1 MKKYIIDKDN
11 PNEKLLYYNVNI
23 VGLSV
28 TPNKSVPGYNV
39 IAKRLTLV
47 DPELRE
53 AYIKQKIN
61 KKIDKV
67 IKFMLRILN
76 DEDTTEG
83 DVGMVLD
90 EINKLKGIVIKKY
103 KEYMKVSEYKALL
116 TKLIIIEEEFKK
128 NYNQKLYMNYMNG
141 SIYEEKISEG
151 RGR

>member
-11 PNEKLLYYNVNI
+11 PNEKLLYYNVNV

-39 IAKRLTLV
+39 IAKKLTLV

-67 IKFMLRILN
+67 NVYSKIVRKPFC
-76 DEDTTEG
+76 
-83 DVGMVLD
+83 LD
-90 EINKLKGIVIKKY
+90 YSQV
-103 KEYMKVSEYKALL
+103 
-116 TKLIIIEEEFKK
+116 
-128 NYNQKLYMNYMNG
+128 QK
-141 SIYEEKISEG
+141 
-151 RGR
+151 

>member
-1 MKKYIIDKDN
+1 MKKYIINKDN

-61 KKIDKV
+61 KK
-67 IKFMLRILN
+67 
-76 DEDTTEG
+76 
-83 DVGMVLD
+83 
-90 EINKLKGIVIKKY
+90 
-103 KEYMKVSEYKALL
+103 
-116 TKLIIIEEEFKK
+116 
-128 NYNQKLYMNYMNG
+128 
-141 SIYEEKISEG
+141 
-151 RGR
+151 

>member
-1 MKKYIIDKDN
+1 MKKYIINKDN

-39 IAKRLTLV
+39 IAKKLTLV

-67 IKFMLRILN
+67 IKFMIRILN
-76 DEDTTEG
+76 DEDTSDEDAG
-83 DVGMVLD
+83 IVLD
-90 EINKLKGIVIKKY
+90 EINKLKGIIINKY
-103 KEYMKVSEYKALL
+103 KEYMIESEYKALL
-116 TKLIIIEEEFKK
+116 TKLILIEEEFKK
-128 NYNQKLYMNYMNG
+128 NYNQKTYLNYMTN
-141 SIYEEKISEG
+141 SVYEEVIQE

>member
-1 MKKYIIDKDN
+1 MKYVIEKNGKDM
-11 PNEKLLYYNVNI
+11 KLVYYSVKM
-23 VGLSV
+23 VGLGV
-28 TPNKSVPGYNV
+28 EPKNGVPGLT
-39 IAKRLTLV
+39 IKAKKVVLV
-47 DPELRE
+47 DSKLRD
-53 AYIKQKIN
+53 AYIKQRIN

-151 RGR
+151 RSR

>member
-11 PNEKLLYYNVNI
+11 PNEKLLYYNVNV

-39 IAKRLTLV
+39 IAKKLTLV

-67 IKFMLRILN
+67 IKFMIKILN
-76 DEDTTEG
+76 DEDTSDEDAG
-83 DVGMVLD
+83 IVLD
-90 EINKLKGIVIKKY
+90 EINKLKGIIINKY
-103 KEYMKVSEYKALL
+103 KEYMIESEYKSLL
-116 TKLIIIEEEFKK
+116 TKLILIEEEFKK
-128 NYNQKLYMNYMNG
+128 NYNQKTYLNYMTN
-141 SIYEEKISEG
+141 SVYEEVIQG

>member
-1 MKKYIIDKDN
+1 MKKYVIDKDN
-11 PNEKLLYYNVNI
+11 PNEKLLYYNVNV

-39 IAKRLTLV
+39 TAKRLTLV

-67 IKFMLRILN
+67 IKFMIRILN
-76 DEDTTEG
+76 DEDTSDEDAG
-83 DVGMVLD
+83 IVLD
-90 EINKLKGIVIKKY
+90 EINKLKGIIINKY
-103 KEYMKVSEYKALL
+103 KEYMLESEYKALL
-116 TKLIIIEEEFKK
+116 TKLILIEEEFKK
-128 NYNQKLYMNYMNG
+128 NYNQKNYLNYMTN
-141 SIYEEKISEG
+141 SVYEDYIQG

>member
-1 MKKYIIDKDN
+1 MKKYIINKDN
-11 PNEKLLYYNVNI
+11 PNERLLYYNVNV

-39 IAKRLTLV
+39 TAKKLTLV

-67 IKFMLRILN
+67 IKFMIRILN
-76 DEDTTEG
+76 DEDTSDEDAG
-83 DVGMVLD
+83 IVLD
-90 EINKLKGIVIKKY
+90 EINKLKGIIINKY
-103 KEYMKVSEYKALL
+103 KEYMIESEYKALL
-116 TKLIIIEEEFKK
+116 TKLILIEEEFKK
-128 NYNQKLYMNYMNG
+128 NYNQKTYLNYMTN
-141 SIYEEKISEG
+141 SVYEEVIQG

>member
-1 MKKYIIDKDN
+1 MKYVIEKNGKDM
-11 PNEKLLYYNVNI
+11 KLVYYSVNV
-23 VGLSV
+23 VGLNV
-28 TPNKSVPGYNV
+28 EPKNGVPGLTIKAKKV
-39 IAKRLTLV
+39 ILV
-47 DPELRE
+47 DPELRD
-53 AYIKQKIN
+53 AYIKQRIN
-61 KKIDKV
+61 KKIDRV

-103 KEYMKVSEYKALL
+103 REYMKVSEYKALL

-151 RGR
+151 RSR

>member
-1 MKKYIIDKDN
+1 MKKYIIKKDN

-67 IKFMLRILN
+67 IKFMIRILN
-76 DEDTTEG
+76 DEDTSDEDAG
-83 DVGMVLD
+83 IVLD
-90 EINKLKGIVIKKY
+90 EINKLKGIIINKY
-103 KEYMKVSEYKALL
+103 KEYMIESEYKALL
-116 TKLIIIEEEFKK
+116 TKLILIEEEFKK
-128 NYNQKLYMNYMNG
+128 NYNQKTYLNYMTN
-141 SIYEEKISEG
+141 SVYEEVIQE

>member
-11 PNEKLLYYNVNI
+11 PNEKLLYYNVKV

-39 IAKRLTLV
+39 IAKKLTLV

-67 IKFMLRILN
+67 IKFMIKILN
-76 DEDTTEG
+76 DEDTSDEDAG
-83 DVGMVLD
+83 IVLD
-90 EINKLKGIVIKKY
+90 EINKLKGIVINKY
-103 KEYMKVSEYKALL
+103 KEYMLESEYKALL
-116 TKLIIIEEEFKK
+116 TKLILIEEEFKK
-128 NYNQKLYMNYMNG
+128 NYNQKTYLNYMTN
-141 SIYEEKISEG
+141 SVYEDVIQG

>member
-1 MKKYIIDKDN
+1 MKKYIINKDN

-28 TPNKSVPGYNV
+28 TPNTSVPGYNV
-39 IAKRLTLV
+39 MAKRLTLV

-67 IKFMLRILN
+67 IKFMIRILN
-76 DEDTTEG
+76 DEDTSDEDAG
-83 DVGMVLD
+83 IVLD
-90 EINKLKGIVIKKY
+90 EINKLKGIIINKY
-103 KEYMKVSEYKALL
+103 REYMIESEYKALL
-116 TKLIIIEEEFKK
+116 TKLILIEEEFKK
-128 NYNQKLYMNYMNG
+128 NYNQKTYLNYMTN
-141 SIYEEKISEG
+141 SVYEEVIQE

>member
-1 MKKYIIDKDN
+1 MKYVIEKNGKDM
-11 PNEKLLYYNVNI
+11 KLVYYSVNM
-23 VGLSV
+23 VGLNV
-28 TPNKSVPGYNV
+28 EPKNGVPGLTIKAKKV
-39 IAKRLTLV
+39 ILV
-47 DPELRE
+47 DPELRD
-53 AYIKQKIN
+53 AYIKQRIN
-61 KKIDKV
+61 KKIDRV

-103 KEYMKVSEYKALL
+103 REYMKVIEYKALL

-151 RGR
+151 RSR

>member
-11 PNEKLLYYNVNI
+11 PNEKLLYYNVKV

-39 IAKRLTLV
+39 IAKKLTLV

-67 IKFMLRILN
+67 IKFMIKILN
-76 DEDTTEG
+76 DEDTSDEDAG
-83 DVGMVLD
+83 IVLD
-90 EINKLKGIVIKKY
+90 EINKLKGIIINKY
-103 KEYMKVSEYKALL
+103 
-116 TKLIIIEEEFKK
+116 
-128 NYNQKLYMNYMNG
+128 
-141 SIYEEKISEG
+141 
-151 RGR
+151 

>member
-11 PNEKLLYYNVNI
+11 PNEKLLYYNVNV

-39 IAKRLTLV
+39 IAKKLTLV

-67 IKFMLRILN
+67 IKFMIKILN
-76 DEDTTEG
+76 DEDTSDEDAG
-83 DVGMVLD
+83 IVLD
-90 EINKLKGIVIKKY
+90 EINKLKGIIINKY
-103 KEYMKVSEYKALL
+103 KEYMIESEYKSLL
-116 TKLIIIEEEFKK
+116 TKLILIEEEFKK
-128 NYNQKLYMNYMNG
+128 NYNQKTYLNYMTN
-141 SIYEEKISEG
+141 SVYEEAIQG

>member
-67 IKFMLRILN
+67 IKFMIRILN
-76 DEDTTEG
+76 DEDTSDEDAG
-83 DVGMVLD
+83 IVLD
-90 EINKLKGIVIKKY
+90 EINKLKGIIINKY
-103 KEYMKVSEYKALL
+103 KEYMIESEYKALL
-116 TKLIIIEEEFKK
+116 TKLILIEEEFKK
-128 NYNQKLYMNYMNG
+128 NYNQKTYLNYMTN
-141 SIYEEKISEG
+141 SVYEEVIQE

>member
-11 PNEKLLYYNVNI
+11 PNEKLLYYNVNV

-39 IAKRLTLV
+39 IAKKLTLV

-67 IKFMLRILN
+67 IKFMIKILN
-76 DEDTTEG
+76 DEDTSDEDAG
-83 DVGMVLD
+83 IVLD
-90 EINKLKGIVIKKY
+90 EINKLKGIIINKY
-103 KEYMKVSEYKALL
+103 KEYMLESEYKALL
-116 TKLIIIEEEFKK
+116 TKLILIEEEFKK
-128 NYNQKLYMNYMNG
+128 NYNQNTYLNYMTN
-141 SIYEEKISEG
+141 SVYEDVIQG

>member
-11 PNEKLLYYNVNI
+11 PNEKLLYYNVNV

-39 IAKRLTLV
+39 IAKKLTLV

-61 KKIDKV
+61 KKIDRV
-67 IKFMLRILN
+67 IKFMIKILN
-76 DEDTTEG
+76 DEDTSDEDAG
-83 DVGMVLD
+83 IVLD
-90 EINKLKGIVIKKY
+90 EINKLKGIIINKY
-103 KEYMKVSEYKALL
+103 KEYMIESEYKALL
-116 TKLIIIEEEFKK
+116 TKLILIEEEFKK
-128 NYNQKLYMNYMNG
+128 NYNQKTYLNYMTN
-141 SIYEEKISEG
+141 SVYEEVIQG

>member
-1 MKKYIIDKDN
+1 MKKYIINKDN

-67 IKFMLRILN
+67 IKFMIRILN
-76 DEDTTEG
+76 DEDTSDEDAG
-83 DVGMVLD
+83 IVLD
-90 EINKLKGIVIKKY
+90 EINKLKGIIINKY
-103 KEYMKVSEYKALL
+103 KEYMIESEYKALL
-116 TKLIIIEEEFKK
+116 TKLILIEEEFKK
-128 NYNQKLYMNYMNG
+128 NYNQKTYLDYMTN
-141 SIYEEKISEG
+141 SVYEEVIQE

>member
-1 MKKYIIDKDN
+1 MKYVIEKNGKDM
-11 PNEKLLYYNVNI
+11 KLVYYSVNM
-23 VGLSV
+23 VGLNV
-28 TPNKSVPGYNV
+28 EPKNGVPGLTIKAKKV
-39 IAKRLTLV
+39 ILV
-47 DPELRE
+47 DPELRD
-53 AYIKQKIN
+53 AYIKQRIN
-61 KKIDKV
+61 KKIDRV

-103 KEYMKVSEYKALL
+103 REYMKASEYKALL

-151 RGR
+151 RSR

>member
-11 PNEKLLYYNVNI
+11 PNEKLLYYNVNV

-39 IAKRLTLV
+39 IAKKLTLV

-67 IKFMLRILN
+67 IKFMIKILN
-76 DEDTTEG
+76 DEDTSDEEAG
-83 DVGMVLD
+83 IVLD
-90 EINKLKGIVIKKY
+90 EINKLKGIIINKY
-103 KEYMKVSEYKALL
+103 KEYMLESEYKALL
-116 TKLIIIEEEFKK
+116 TKLILIEEEFKK
-128 NYNQKLYMNYMNG
+128 NYNQKTYLNYMTN
-141 SIYEEKISEG
+141 SVYEDVIQG